1 MTSSLKQLT
10 LFNQGLGKTSRFT
23 KGVDGTL
30 QAIEHLGYVQIDT
43 ISVVERAH
51 HHILWSRVPDYDLNH
66 LNSLVRERQIF
77 EYWYHAASYLPMK
90 DYRYAL
96 PAMMSV
102 RNGESRYFNRGD
114 QHLMNEILVRVRA
127 EGKIRLRDIDKNNK
141 KSLGNWWNTGPGRRA
156 FEQLYMQGD
165 LMICE
170 RNGME
175 KVYDLTERCL
185 PENIDLRMPTLYEY
199 AQYLFNNTLRAHGAF
214 TWKQLVH
221 LKKNDLKEAMSVVL
235 KEQIDAGVVS
245 VVKLAD
251 GQTLYVDVAA
261 IEQKVE
267 TDFGLKILSPFD
279 NSLIH
284 RDRLTSLFEF
294 DYRIECYVPAAKRVY
309 GYFCLPI
316 LYQDELVGRLDCKA
330 HRSIKELE
338 MISLHL
344 EKKTIK
350 DKEHFFFELDQEL
363 KRFAA
368 FNQCLTINDK
378 VIKLIRTKI

>member
-1 MTSSLKQLT
+1 MISSLKQLT
-10 LFNQGLGKTSRFT
+10 LFNQGLGKTSRFA
-23 KGVDGTL
+23 KGLKGTL

-51 HHILWSRVPDYDLNH
+51 HHILWSRVPDYDLSH

-102 RNGESRYFNRGD
+102 RKGENRYFNRGD
-114 QHLMNEILVRVRA
+114 QHLMNEILARVRA

-199 AQYLFNNTLRAHGAF
+199 AQYLFTNTLRSHGAF

-221 LKKNDLKEAMSVVL
+221 LKKNDLKETMRVVL
-235 KEQIDAGVVS
+235 KEHIDAGVVS
-245 VVKLAD
+245 AIKLEN
-251 GQTLYVDVAA
+251 GQTLYVDGAA
-261 IEQKVE
+261 IEQKLTTE
-267 TDFGLKILSPFD
+267 FGLKILSPFD

-284 RDRLTSLFEF
+284 RDRLASLFEF
-294 DYRIECYVPAAKRVY
+294 DYHIECYVPVAKRVY

-316 LYQDELVGRLDCKA
+316 LYQNELVGRVDCKA

-338 MISLHL
+338 VISLHV
-344 EKKTIK
+344 EKTVKN
-350 DKEHFFFELDQEL
+350 KELFFFELEQEL
-363 KRFAA
+363 KLFAA
-368 FNQCLTINDK
+368 FNQCSTINDK
-378 VIKLIRTKI
+378 VIKLILAKI

>member
-10 LFNQGLGKTSRFT
+10 LFNQGLGKISRFA
-23 KGVDGTL
+23 KGLEGSL

-51 HHILWSRVPDYDLNH
+51 HHILWSRVPDYELSH
-66 LNSLVRERQIF
+66 LNSLVGERQIF

-102 RNGESRYFNRGD
+102 RKGESRYFNRGD
-114 QHLMNEILVRVRA
+114 QHLMNEILARVRA

-175 KVYDLTERCL
+175 KVFDLTERCL
-185 PENIDLRMPTLYEY
+185 PGNIDLSMPTLYEY

-221 LKKNDLKEAMSVVL
+221 LKKNDLKETMRVVL
-235 KEQIDAGVVS
+235 KEQIDTSVVS
-245 VVKLAD
+245 AIKLEN

-261 IEQKVE
+261 IEQKVG

-284 RDRLTSLFEF
+284 RDRLVSLFEF

-316 LYQDELVGRLDCKA
+316 LYQDELVGRVDCKA

-338 MISLHL
+338 VISLHL
-344 EKKTIK
+344 EKTVKN
-350 DKEHFFFELDQEL
+350 KELFFFELEQEL

-378 VIKLIRTKI
+378 VIQRIRTKI

>member
-10 LFNQGLGKTSRFT
+10 LFNQGLGKTSRFA
-23 KGVDGTL
+23 KGLEGTL

-102 RNGESRYFNRGD
+102 RKGESRYFNRGD
-114 QHLMNEILVRVRA
+114 QQLMNEILVRVRA

-199 AQYLFNNTLRAHGAF
+199 VQYLFNNTLRAHGAF

-221 LKKNDLKEAMSVVL
+221 LKKNDVKETMRAVL
-235 KEQIDAGVVS
+235 MEQIDAGVVS
-245 VVKLAD
+245 AIKLEN
-251 GQTLYVDVAA
+251 GQTLYVDTAA
-261 IEQKVE
+261 IEQKLNTE
-267 TDFGLKILSPFD
+267 FGLKILSPFD

-316 LYQDELVGRLDCKA
+316 LYQDELVGRVDCKA

-338 MISLHL
+338 VISLHL
-344 EKKTIK
+344 EKTVKN
-350 DKEHFFFELDQEL
+350 KEVFFFELEQEL

-368 FNQCLTINDK
+368 FNQCSTINDK
-378 VIKLIRTKI
+378 VIKLILAKI

>member
-10 LFNQGLGKTSRFT
+10 LFNQGLGKTSRFA
-23 KGVDGTL
+23 KGMDGTL

-51 HHILWSRVPDYDLNH
+51 HHILWSRVPDYELSH
-66 LNSLVRERQIF
+66 LNSLVGERQIF

-102 RNGESRYFNRGD
+102 RNGESRYFNKGD
-114 QHLMNEILVRVRA
+114 QHLMNEILARVRA

-175 KVYDLTERCL
+175 KVFDLTERCL
-185 PENIDLRMPTLYEY
+185 PENIDLSMPTLYEY

-221 LKKNDLKEAMSVVL
+221 LKKNDLKETMRVIL

-245 VVKLAD
+245 AIKLKNS
-251 GQTLYVDVAA
+251 QTLYVDVAA
-261 IEQKVE
+261 IEQKVG

-284 RDRLTSLFEF
+284 RDRLASLFEF

-316 LYQDELVGRLDCKA
+316 LYQNELVGRVDCKA

-338 MISLHL
+338 VISLHI
-344 EKKTIK
+344 EKTVKN
-350 DKEHFFFELDQEL
+350 KELFFFELEQEL

-368 FNQCLTINDK
+368 FNQCSTINDK
-378 VIKLIRTKI
+378 VIKRIRTKI

>member
-10 LFNQGLGKTSRFT
+10 LFNQGLGKTSRFA
-23 KGVDGTL
+23 KGLEGTL

-102 RNGESRYFNRGD
+102 RKGESRYFNRGD
-114 QHLMNEILVRVRA
+114 QQLMNEILARVRA

-185 PENIDLRMPTLYEY
+185 PENIDLSMPTLYEY

-221 LKKNDLKEAMSVVL
+221 LKKNDLKETMRAVL
-235 KEQIDAGVVS
+235 MEQIDADVVS
-245 VVKLAD
+245 AIKLEN
-251 GQTLYVDVAA
+251 GQTLYVDAAA
-261 IEQKVE
+261 IEQKLNTE
-267 TDFGLKILSPFD
+267 FGLKILSPFD

-338 MISLHL
+338 VISLHL
-344 EKKTIK
+344 EKTVKN
-350 DKEHFFFELDQEL
+350 KELFFFELEQEL

-378 VIKLIRTKI
+378 VIQRIRTKI

>member
-10 LFNQGLGKTSRFT
+10 LFNQGLGKTSRFA
-23 KGVDGTL
+23 KGMDGTL

-51 HHILWSRVPDYDLNH
+51 HHILWNRVPDYELSH
-66 LNSLVRERQIF
+66 LNSLVGERQIF

-96 PAMMSV
+96 PSMMSV

-114 QHLMNEILVRVRA
+114 QHLMNEILARVRA

-175 KVYDLTERCL
+175 KVFDLTERCL
-185 PENIDLRMPTLYEY
+185 PENIDLSMPTLYEY

-221 LKKNDLKEAMSVVL
+221 LKKNDLKEVMRIVL
-235 KEQIDAGVVS
+235 KEQVDAGVVS
-245 VVKLAD
+245 AVKLAD
-251 GQTLYVDVAA
+251 GQTLYVNVAA

-284 RDRLTSLFEF
+284 RDRLASLFEF
-294 DYRIECYVPAAKRVY
+294 DYRIECYVPVAKRVY

-316 LYQDELVGRLDCKA
+316 LYQDELVGRVDCKA

-338 MISLHL
+338 VISLHL
-344 EKKTIK
+344 EKTVKN
-350 DKEHFFFELDQEL
+350 KELFFFELEQEL

-368 FNQCLTINDK
+368 FNQCSTINDK
-378 VIKLIRTKI
+378 VIKRIRTKI

>member
-1 MTSSLKQLT
+1 MTSSLKQLA
-10 LFNQGLGKTSRFT
+10 LFNQGLGKTSRFAQ
-23 KGVDGTL
+23 GLEGTL

-51 HHILWSRVPDYDLNH
+51 HHILWSRVPDYDLSH

-96 PAMMSV
+96 PAMRSV
-102 RNGESRYFNRGD
+102 RKGESRYFNRGD
-114 QHLMNEILVRVRA
+114 QQLMNEILARVRA

-185 PENIDLRMPTLYEY
+185 PKNIDLSMPTLYEY

-221 LKKNDLKEAMSVVL
+221 LKKNDLKETMRAVL
-235 KEQIDAGVVS
+235 MEQIDADVVS
-245 VVKLAD
+245 AIKLEN
-251 GQTLYVDVAA
+251 GQTLYVNTAA
-261 IEQKVE
+261 LEQKLN
-267 TDFGLKILSPFD
+267 TQFGLKILSPFD

-316 LYQDELVGRLDCKA
+316 LYQNELVGRLDCKA

-338 MISLHL
+338 VISLHL
-344 EKKTIK
+344 EKTVKN
-350 DKEHFFFELDQEL
+350 KELFFFELEQEL
-363 KRFAA
+363 MRFAA
-368 FNQCLTINDK
+368 FNQCSTINDK
-378 VIKLIRTKI
+378 VIKLILAKI

>member
-10 LFNQGLGKTSRFT
+10 LFNQGLGKTSRFA

-51 HHILWSRVPDYDLNH
+51 HHILWSRVPDYELSH
-66 LNSLVRERQIF
+66 LNSLVGERQIF

-114 QHLMNEILVRVRA
+114 QHLMNEILARVRA

-175 KVYDLTERCL
+175 KVFDLTERCL
-185 PENIDLRMPTLYEY
+185 PENIDLSMPTLYEY

-221 LKKNDLKEAMSVVL
+221 LKKNDLKETMRVVL
-235 KEQIDAGVVS
+235 KEHIDAGVVS
-245 VVKLAD
+245 AIKLEK
-251 GQTLYVDVAA
+251 GQMLYVEVAA
-261 IEQKVE
+261 LEQKFNTE
-267 TDFGLKILSPFD
+267 FGLKILSPFD

-284 RDRLTSLFEF
+284 RDRLASLFEF

-338 MISLHL
+338 VISLHL
-344 EKKTIK
+344 EKKVK
-350 DKEHFFFELDQEL
+350 NKELFFFELEQEL

-368 FNQCLTINDK
+368 FNQCSTINDK

>member
-10 LFNQGLGKTSRFT
+10 LFNQGLGKTSRFA
-23 KGVDGTL
+23 KGMDGTL

-51 HHILWSRVPDYDLNH
+51 HHILWSRVPDYELNH
-66 LNSLVRERQIF
+66 LNSLVGERQIF

-114 QHLMNEILVRVRA
+114 QHLMNEILARVRA
-127 EGKIRLRDIDKNNK
+127 EGKICLRDIDKNNK

-175 KVYDLTERCL
+175 KVFDLTERCL
-185 PENIDLRMPTLYEY
+185 PGNIDLSMPTLYEY

-221 LKKNDLKEAMSVVL
+221 LKKNDLKETMRVVL

-245 VVKLAD
+245 AIKLEN

-261 IEQKVE
+261 IEQKVS

-284 RDRLTSLFEF
+284 RDRLASLFEF

-316 LYQDELVGRLDCKA
+316 LYQDELVGRVDCKA

-338 MISLHL
+338 VISLHL
-344 EKKTIK
+344 EKTVKN
-350 DKEHFFFELDQEL
+350 KELFFFELEQEL

-378 VIKLIRTKI
+378 VIQRIRTKI

>member
-10 LFNQGLGKTSRFT
+10 LFNQGLGKTSRFA
-23 KGVDGTL
+23 KGMDGTL

-51 HHILWSRVPDYDLNH
+51 HHILWSRVPDYELSH
-66 LNSLVRERQIF
+66 LNSLVGERQIF

-114 QHLMNEILVRVRA
+114 QHLMNEILARVRA

-175 KVYDLTERCL
+175 KVFDLTERCL
-185 PENIDLRMPTLYEY
+185 PGNIDLSMPTLYEY

-221 LKKNDLKEAMSVVL
+221 LKKNDLKETMRVVL

-245 VVKLAD
+245 VIKLEN

-261 IEQKVE
+261 MEQKVS

-284 RDRLTSLFEF
+284 RDRLASLFEF

-316 LYQDELVGRLDCKA
+316 LYQDELVGRVDCKA

-338 MISLHL
+338 VISLHL
-344 EKKTIK
+344 EKTIK
-350 DKEHFFFELDQEL
+350 NKELFFFELEQEL

-368 FNQCLTINDK
+368 FNQCSTINDK
-378 VIKLIRTKI
+378 VIKLIHTKI

>member
-51 HHILWSRVPDYDLNH
+51 HHILWSRVPDYELNH

-114 QHLMNEILVRVRA
+114 QHLMNEILARVRA

-175 KVYDLTERCL
+175 KVFDLTERCL
-185 PENIDLRMPTLYEY
+185 PENIDLSMPALYEY

-214 TWKQLVH
+214 IWKQLVH
-221 LKKNDLKEAMSVVL
+221 LKKNDLKETMRVVL

-245 VVKLAD
+245 AIKLEN

-261 IEQKVE
+261 IEKKVS

-284 RDRLTSLFEF
+284 RDPLASLFEF

-316 LYQDELVGRLDCKA
+316 LYQDELVGRVDCKA

-338 MISLHL
+338 VISLHL
-344 EKKTIK
+344 EKTVKN
-350 DKEHFFFELDQEL
+350 KELFFFELEQEL

-368 FNQCLTINDK
+368 FNQCSTINDK
-378 VIKLIRTKI
+378 VIQRIRTKI

>member
-1 MTSSLKQLT
+1 MTSSLKRLA
-10 LFNQGLGKTSRFT
+10 LFNQGLGKISPFT
-23 KGVDGTL
+23 KGVEGTL

-51 HHILWSRVPDYDLNH
+51 HHILWNRVPDYDLSH
-66 LNSLVRERQIF
+66 LNYLVRERQIF

-102 RNGESRYFNRGD
+102 RKGESRYFNRGD
-114 QHLMNEILVRVRA
+114 QHLMNEILARVRA
-127 EGKIRLRDIDKNNK
+127 EGRIRLRDINKNNK
-141 KSLGNWWNTGPGRRA
+141 NNSGGWWNTGPGRRA
-156 FEQLYMQGD
+156 FEQLYMQGN

-185 PENIDLRMPTLYEY
+185 PENIDLSMPTLYEY
-199 AQYLFNNTLRAHGAF
+199 AQYLFNTTLRAHGAF

-221 LKKNDLKEAMSVVL
+221 LKGKNLKETMRFVL
-235 KEQIDAGVVS
+235 NEQIDAGVVS
-245 VVKLAD
+245 AVKLED

-261 IEQKVE
+261 MEQKVN

-294 DYRIECYVPAAKRVY
+294 DYRIECYVPAAKRVF

-316 LYQDELVGRLDCKA
+316 LYQDELVGRIDCKA
-330 HRSIKELE
+330 HRTVKELE
-338 MISLHL
+338 VISLHL
-344 EKKTIK
+344 EKTIK
-350 DKEHFFFELDQEL
+350 DKELFFFELEQEL
-363 KRFAA
+363 KRFAE
-368 FNQCLTINDK
+368 FNQCTIINDK
-378 VIKLIRTKI
+378 VIKLIR

>member
-10 LFNQGLGKTSRFT
+10 LFNQGLAKTSRFA
-23 KGVDGTL
+23 KGIDGTL

-51 HHILWSRVPDYDLNH
+51 HHILWSRVPDYELSH
-66 LNSLVRERQIF
+66 LNSLVGERHIF

-102 RNGESRYFNRGD
+102 RKGESRYFNRGD
-114 QHLMNEILVRVRA
+114 QHLMNEILARVRA

-175 KVYDLTERCL
+175 KVFDLTERCL
-185 PENIDLRMPTLYEY
+185 PGNIDLSMPTLYEY

-221 LKKNDLKEAMSVVL
+221 LKKNDLKETMRVVL
-235 KEQIDAGVVS
+235 KEQIDTSVVS
-245 VVKLAD
+245 AIKLEN

-261 IEQKVE
+261 MEQKVS

-284 RDRLTSLFEF
+284 RDRLVSLFEF

-316 LYQDELVGRLDCKA
+316 LYQDELVGRVDCKA

-338 MISLHL
+338 VISLHL
-344 EKKTIK
+344 EKTVKN
-350 DKEHFFFELDQEL
+350 KELFFFELEQEL

-378 VIKLIRTKI
+378 VIQRIRTKI

>member
-10 LFNQGLGKTSRFT
+10 LFNQGLGKTSRFA

-51 HHILWSRVPDYDLNH
+51 HHILWSRVPDYELSH
-66 LNSLVRERQIF
+66 LNSLVGERQIF

-90 DYRYAL
+90 DYRYVL

-102 RNGESRYFNRGD
+102 RKGESRYFNRGD
-114 QHLMNEILVRVRA
+114 QHLMNEILARVRA

-175 KVYDLTERCL
+175 KVFDLTERCL
-185 PENIDLRMPTLYEY
+185 PENIDLSMPTLYEY

-221 LKKNDLKEAMSVVL
+221 LKKNDLKETMRVVL
-235 KEQIDAGVVS
+235 KEHIDAGVVS
-245 VVKLAD
+245 AIKLEN

-261 IEQKVE
+261 MEQKVS

-284 RDRLTSLFEF
+284 RDRLASLFEF

-316 LYQDELVGRLDCKA
+316 LYQDELVGRVDCKA

-338 MISLHL
+338 VISLHL
-344 EKKTIK
+344 EKTVKN
-350 DKEHFFFELDQEL
+350 KELFFFELEQEL

-368 FNQCLTINDK
+368 FNQCSTINDK
-378 VIKLIRTKI
+378 VIKRIRTKI

>member
-10 LFNQGLGKTSRFT
+10 LFNQGLGKTSRFA
-23 KGVDGTL
+23 KGMDGTL

-51 HHILWSRVPDYDLNH
+51 HHILWSRVPDYELSH
-66 LNSLVRERQIF
+66 LNSLVGERQIF

-102 RNGESRYFNRGD
+102 RKGESRYFNRGD
-114 QHLMNEILVRVRA
+114 QQLMNEILARVRA

-175 KVYDLTERCL
+175 KVFDLTERCL
-185 PENIDLRMPTLYEY
+185 PENIDLSMPTLYEY

-221 LKKNDLKEAMSVVL
+221 LKKNDLKETMRVAL

-245 VVKLAD
+245 AIKLEN

-261 IEQKVE
+261 IEKKVS

-284 RDRLTSLFEF
+284 RDRLASLFEF

-316 LYQDELVGRLDCKA
+316 LYQDELVGRVDCKA

-338 MISLHL
+338 VISLHL
-344 EKKTIK
+344 EKTIK
-350 DKEHFFFELDQEL
+350 NKELFFFELEQEL

-368 FNQCLTINDK
+368 FNQCSTINDK
-378 VIKLIRTKI
+378 VIQRIRTKI

>member
-10 LFNQGLGKTSRFT
+10 LFNQGLAKTSRFA
-23 KGVDGTL
+23 KGIDGTL

-51 HHILWSRVPDYDLNH
+51 HHILWSRVPDYELSH
-66 LNSLVRERQIF
+66 LNSLVGERHIF

-102 RNGESRYFNRGD
+102 RKGESRYFNRGD
-114 QHLMNEILVRVRA
+114 QHLMNEILARVRA

-175 KVYDLTERCL
+175 KVFDLTERCL
-185 PENIDLRMPTLYEY
+185 PGNIDLSMPTLYEY

-221 LKKNDLKEAMSVVL
+221 LKKNDLKETMRVVL
-235 KEQIDAGVVS
+235 KEQIDTSVVS
-245 VVKLAD
+245 AIKLEN

-261 IEQKVE
+261 IEQKVG

-284 RDRLTSLFEF
+284 RDRLVSLFEF

-316 LYQDELVGRLDCKA
+316 LYQDELVGRVDCKA

-338 MISLHL
+338 VISLHL
-344 EKKTIK
+344 EKTIK

-363 KRFAA
+363 KRFAV
-368 FNQCLTINDK
+368 FNQCLTVNDK

>member
-10 LFNQGLGKTSRFT
+10 LFNQGLAKTSRFA
-23 KGVDGTL
+23 KGMDGTL

-51 HHILWSRVPDYDLNH
+51 HHILWSRVPDYELSH
-66 LNSLVRERQIF
+66 LNSLVGERQIF

-102 RNGESRYFNRGD
+102 RKGESRYFNRGD
-114 QHLMNEILVRVRA
+114 QHLMNEILARVRA

-185 PENIDLRMPTLYEY
+185 PENIDLSIPTLCEY

-221 LKKNDLKEAMSVVL
+221 LKKNDLKETMRIIL
-235 KEQIDAGVVS
+235 KEHIDAGVVS
-245 VVKLAD
+245 AIKLEN

-261 IEQKVE
+261 IEQKVS

-284 RDRLTSLFEF
+284 RDRLASLFEF
-294 DYRIECYVPAAKRVY
+294 DYRIECYVPAVKRVY

-316 LYQDELVGRLDCKA
+316 LYQDELVGRVDCKA

-338 MISLHL
+338 VISLHL
-344 EKKTIK
+344 EKTVKN
-350 DKEHFFFELDQEL
+350 KELFFFELEQEL
-363 KRFAA
+363 KHFAA
-368 FNQCLTINDK
+368 FNQCSTINDE
-378 VIKLIRTKI
+378 VIKRICTKI

>member
-1 MTSSLKQLT
+1 MTSSLKRLA
-10 LFNQGLGKTSRFT
+10 LFNQGLGKISPFA
-23 KGVDGTL
+23 KGVEGTL

-51 HHILWSRVPDYDLNH
+51 HHILWNRVPDYDLSH
-66 LNSLVRERQIF
+66 LNNLVRERQIF

-102 RNGESRYFNRGD
+102 RKGESRYFNRGD
-114 QHLMNEILVRVRA
+114 QHLMNEILARVRA
-127 EGKIRLRDIDKNNK
+127 EGRIRLRDIDKNNK
-141 KSLGNWWNTGPGRRA
+141 NNSGGWWNTGPGRRA

-185 PENIDLRMPTLYEY
+185 PENIDLSMPTLHEY
-199 AQYLFNNTLRAHGAF
+199 AQYLFNTTLRAHGAF

-221 LKKNDLKEAMSVVL
+221 LKGKNLKETMRLVL
-235 KEQIDAGVVS
+235 NEQVDAGVVS
-245 VVKLAD
+245 AIKLVD

-261 IEQKVE
+261 IEQKVN

-294 DYRIECYVPAAKRVY
+294 DYRIECYVPAAKRVF

-316 LYQDELVGRLDCKA
+316 LYQDELVGRIDCKA
-330 HRSIKELE
+330 HRTVKELE
-338 MISLHL
+338 VISLHL
-344 EKKTIK
+344 EKTIK
-350 DKEHFFFELDQEL
+350 DEELFFFELEQEL
-363 KRFAA
+363 KRFAE
-368 FNQCLTINDK
+368 FNQCTIINDK
-378 VIKLIRTKI
+378 VIKLIR

>member
-1 MTSSLKQLT
+1 MTSFLKQLT
-10 LFNQGLGKTSRFT
+10 LFNQGLGKTSRFA
-23 KGVDGTL
+23 KGMDGTL

-51 HHILWSRVPDYDLNH
+51 HHILWSRVPGYELNH
-66 LNSLVRERQIF
+66 LNSLVGERQIF

-102 RNGESRYFNRGD
+102 RKGESRYFNRGD
-114 QHLMNEILVRVRA
+114 QHLMNEILARVRA

-175 KVYDLTERCL
+175 KVFDLTERCL
-185 PENIDLRMPTLYEY
+185 PENIDLSMPTLYEY

-221 LKKNDLKEAMSVVL
+221 LKKNDLKETMRIVL

-245 VVKLAD
+245 AIKLKN

-261 IEQKVE
+261 MEQKVS

-284 RDRLTSLFEF
+284 RDRLASLFEF
-294 DYRIECYVPAAKRVY
+294 NYRIECYVPAAKRVY

-316 LYQDELVGRLDCKA
+316 LYQDELVGRVDCKA

-338 MISLHL
+338 VISLHL
-344 EKKTIK
+344 EKTIK
-350 DKEHFFFELDQEL
+350 NKELFFFELEQEL

-368 FNQCLTINDK
+368 FNQCSTINDK
-378 VIKLIRTKI
+378 VIKLIHTKI

>member
-10 LFNQGLGKTSRFT
+10 LFNQGLGKTSRFA
-23 KGVDGTL
+23 KGMDGTL

-51 HHILWSRVPDYDLNH
+51 HHILWSRVPDYELNH
-66 LNSLVRERQIF
+66 LNSLVGERQIF

-102 RNGESRYFNRGD
+102 RKGESRYFNRGD
-114 QHLMNEILVRVRA
+114 QHLMNEILARVRA

-175 KVYDLTERCL
+175 KVFDLTERCL
-185 PENIDLRMPTLYEY
+185 PENIDLSMPTLYEY

-221 LKKNDLKEAMSVVL
+221 LKKNDLKETMRIVL

-245 VVKLAD
+245 AIKLEN

-261 IEQKVE
+261 MEQRVS

-284 RDRLTSLFEF
+284 RDRLASLFEF

-316 LYQDELVGRLDCKA
+316 LYQDELVGRVDCKA

-338 MISLHL
+338 VISLHL
-344 EKKTIK
+344 EKTIK
-350 DKEHFFFELDQEL
+350 NKELFLFELEQEL

-368 FNQCLTINDK
+368 FNQCSTINDK
-378 VIKLIRTKI
+378 VIKLIHTKI

>member
-10 LFNQGLGKTSRFT
+10 LFNQGLGKTSRFA

-51 HHILWSRVPDYDLNH
+51 HHILWSRVPDYELSH
-66 LNSLVRERQIF
+66 LNSLVGERQIF

-102 RNGESRYFNRGD
+102 RKGESRYFNRGD
-114 QHLMNEILVRVRA
+114 QHLMNEILARVRA

-175 KVYDLTERCL
+175 KVFDLTERCL
-185 PENIDLRMPTLYEY
+185 PENIDLSMPTLYEY

-221 LKKNDLKEAMSVVL
+221 LKKNDLKETMRVVL
-235 KEQIDAGVVS
+235 KEHIDAGVVS
-245 VVKLAD
+245 AIKLEN

-261 IEQKVE
+261 MEQKVS

-284 RDRLTSLFEF
+284 RDRLASLFEF

-316 LYQDELVGRLDCKA
+316 LYQDELVGRVDCKA
-330 HRSIKELE
+330 LRSIKELE
-338 MISLHL
+338 VISLHL
-344 EKKTIK
+344 EKTVKN
-350 DKEHFFFELDQEL
+350 KELFFFELEQEL

-368 FNQCLTINDK
+368 FNQCSTINDK
-378 VIKLIRTKI
+378 VIKRIRTKI

>member
-10 LFNQGLGKTSRFT
+10 LFNQGLGKTSRFA
-23 KGVDGTL
+23 KGMDGTL

-51 HHILWSRVPDYDLNH
+51 HHILWSRLPDYELSH
-66 LNSLVRERQIF
+66 LNSLVGERQIF

-114 QHLMNEILVRVRA
+114 QHLMNEILARVRA

-175 KVYDLTERCL
+175 KVFDLTERCL
-185 PENIDLRMPTLYEY
+185 PENIDLSMPTLYEY

-221 LKKNDLKEAMSVVL
+221 LKKNDLKETMRVVL

-245 VVKLAD
+245 AIKLEK
-251 GQTLYVDVAA
+251 GQMLYVEVAA
-261 IEQKVE
+261 LEQKFNTE
-267 TDFGLKILSPFD
+267 FGLKILSPFD

-284 RDRLTSLFEF
+284 RDRLASLFEF

-316 LYQDELVGRLDCKA
+316 LYQDELVGRVDCKA

-338 MISLHL
+338 VISLHL
-344 EKKTIK
+344 EKTVKN
-350 DKEHFFFELDQEL
+350 KELFFFELEQEL

-368 FNQCLTINDK
+368 FNQCSTINDK
-378 VIKLIRTKI
+378 VIQRIRTKI

>member
-10 LFNQGLGKTSRFT
+10 LFNQGLGKTSRFA

-51 HHILWSRVPDYDLNH
+51 HHILWSRVPDYELSH
-66 LNSLVRERQIF
+66 LNSLVGERQIF

-102 RNGESRYFNRGD
+102 RKGESRYFNRGD
-114 QHLMNEILVRVRA
+114 QHLMNEILARVRA

-185 PENIDLRMPTLYEY
+185 PENINLSMPTLYEY

-221 LKKNDLKEAMSVVL
+221 LKKNDLKETMRVVL
-235 KEQIDAGVVS
+235 KEHIDAGVVS
-245 VVKLAD
+245 AIKLEN

-261 IEQKVE
+261 VEQKFNTE
-267 TDFGLKILSPFD
+267 FGLKILSPFD

-284 RDRLTSLFEF
+284 RDRLASLFEF

-316 LYQDELVGRLDCKA
+316 LYQDELVGRVDCKA

-338 MISLHL
+338 VISLHI
-344 EKKTIK
+344 EKTVKN
-350 DKEHFFFELDQEL
+350 KELFFFELEQEL
-363 KRFAA
+363 KHFAA
-368 FNQCLTINDK
+368 FNQCSTINDK
-378 VIKLIRTKI
+378 VMKRIRTKI

>member
-1 MTSSLKQLT
+1 MTSSLKRLA
-10 LFNQGLGKTSRFT
+10 LFNQGLGKISPFA

-51 HHILWSRVPDYDLNH
+51 HHILWSRVPDYDLSH
-66 LNSLVRERQIF
+66 LNNLVRERQIF

-90 DYRYAL
+90 DYRYVL

-102 RNGESRYFNRGD
+102 RKGESRYFNRGD
-114 QHLMNEILVRVRA
+114 QHLMNEILARVRA
-127 EGKIRLRDIDKNNK
+127 EGRIRLRDIDKNNK

-165 LMICE
+165 LMICK
-170 RNGME
+170 RIGME

-185 PENIDLRMPTLYEY
+185 PENIDLSMPTLYEY
-199 AQYLFNNTLRAHGAF
+199 AQYLFNTTLRAHGAF

-221 LKKNDLKEAMSVVL
+221 LKGKDLKETMRVVL
-235 KEQIDAGVVS
+235 KEQIDSGVVS
-245 VVKLAD
+245 AIQLTD
-251 GQTLYVDVAA
+251 GQILYVDVAA
-261 IEQKVE
+261 IEQNVN

-294 DYRIECYVPAAKRVY
+294 DYRIECYVPAAKRVF

-316 LYQDELVGRLDCKA
+316 LYQDELVGRIDCKA
-330 HRSIKELE
+330 HRTVKDLEVISI
-338 MISLHL
+338 HL
-344 EKKTIK
+344 EKTIK
-350 DKEHFFFELDQEL
+350 DKELFFFELEQEI
-363 KRFAA
+363 KRFAE
-368 FNQCLTINDK
+368 FNQCSIINDK
-378 VIKLIRTKI
+378 VIKLIR

>member
-10 LFNQGLGKTSRFT
+10 LFNQGLGKTSRFA
-23 KGVDGTL
+23 KGMDGTL

-51 HHILWSRVPDYDLNH
+51 HHILWSRVPDYELSH
-66 LNSLVRERQIF
+66 LNSLVGERQIF

-90 DYRYAL
+90 DYRYAM

-102 RNGESRYFNRGD
+102 RKGESRYFNRGD
-114 QHLMNEILVRVRA
+114 QHLMNEILARVRA

-156 FEQLYMQGD
+156 FEQLYMQVD

-185 PENIDLRMPTLYEY
+185 PENIDLSMPTLYEY

-221 LKKNDLKEAMSVVL
+221 LKKNNLKEIMRVVL
-235 KEQIDAGVVS
+235 KEHIDAGVVS
-245 VVKLAD
+245 AIKLEN

-261 IEQKVE
+261 MEQKVS

-284 RDRLTSLFEF
+284 RDRLASLFEF

-316 LYQDELVGRLDCKA
+316 LYQDELVGRVDCKA

-338 MISLHL
+338 VISLHL
-344 EKKTIK
+344 EKTIK
-350 DKEHFFFELDQEL
+350 NKELFFFELEQEL

-368 FNQCLTINDK
+368 FNQCSTINDK
-378 VIKLIRTKI
+378 VIKRIRSKT

>member
-10 LFNQGLGKTSRFT
+10 LFNQGLGKTSRFA
-23 KGVDGTL
+23 KGMDGTL

-51 HHILWSRVPDYDLNH
+51 HHILWSRVPDYELSH

-102 RNGESRYFNRGD
+102 RNGESRYFNKGD
-114 QHLMNEILVRVRA
+114 QHLMNEILARVRA

-175 KVYDLTERCL
+175 KVFDLTERCL
-185 PENIDLRMPTLYEY
+185 PENIDLSMPTLYEY

-221 LKKNDLKEAMSVVL
+221 LKKNDLKETMRVVL
-235 KEQIDAGVVS
+235 KEHIDAGVVS
-245 VVKLAD
+245 AIKLAK
-251 GQTLYVDVAA
+251 GQMLYVEVAA
-261 IEQKVE
+261 LEQKFNTE
-267 TDFGLKILSPFD
+267 FGLKILSPFD

-284 RDRLTSLFEF
+284 RDRLASLFEF

-338 MISLHL
+338 VISLHL
-344 EKKTIK
+344 EKTIK
-350 DKEHFFFELDQEL
+350 DKEHFSFELEQEL
-363 KRFAA
+363 KRFTA
-368 FNQCLTINDK
+368 FNQCLTVNDK

>member
-10 LFNQGLGKTSRFT
+10 LFNQGLGKTSRFA
-23 KGVDGTL
+23 KGMDGTL

-51 HHILWSRVPDYDLNH
+51 HHILWSRVPDYELSH
-66 LNSLVRERQIF
+66 LNSLVGERQIF

-114 QHLMNEILVRVRA
+114 QHLMNEILARVRA
-127 EGKIRLRDIDKNNK
+127 EGKIRLRDIDQNNK

-175 KVYDLTERCL
+175 KVFDLTERCL
-185 PENIDLRMPTLYEY
+185 PGNIDLSMPTLYEY

-221 LKKNDLKEAMSVVL
+221 LKKNDLKETMRVVL

-245 VVKLAD
+245 AIKLEN

-261 IEQKVE
+261 IEKKVS

-284 RDRLTSLFEF
+284 RDRLASLFEF

-316 LYQDELVGRLDCKA
+316 LYQDELVGRVDSKA

-338 MISLHL
+338 VISLHL
-344 EKKTIK
+344 EKTIK
-350 DKEHFFFELDQEL
+350 NKELFFFELEQEL

-368 FNQCLTINDK
+368 FNQCSTINDK
-378 VIKLIRTKI
+378 VIKLIHTKI

>member
-51 HHILWSRVPDYDLNH
+51 HHILWSRVPDYELNH

-114 QHLMNEILVRVRA
+114 QHLMNEILARVRA

-175 KVYDLTERCL
+175 KVFDLTERCL
-185 PENIDLRMPTLYEY
+185 PENIDLSMPTLYEY

-221 LKKNDLKEAMSVVL
+221 LKKNDLKETMRVVL

-245 VVKLAD
+245 AIKLEN

-261 IEQKVE
+261 IEQKVS

-284 RDRLTSLFEF
+284 RDRLASLFEF

-316 LYQDELVGRLDCKA
+316 LYQDELVGRVDCKA

-338 MISLHL
+338 VISLHL
-344 EKKTIK
+344 EKTVKN
-350 DKEHFFFELDQEL
+350 KELIFFELEQEL

-368 FNQCLTINDK
+368 FNQCSTINDK
-378 VIKLIRTKI
+378 VIQRIRTKI

>member
-10 LFNQGLGKTSRFT
+10 LFNQGLGKISPFA
-23 KGVDGTL
+23 KGVEGTL

-51 HHILWSRVPDYDLNH
+51 HHILWSRVPDYDLSH
-66 LNSLVRERQIF
+66 LNNLVRERQIF

-90 DYRYAL
+90 DYHYVL
-96 PAMMSV
+96 PAMISV
-102 RNGESRYFNRGD
+102 RKGESRYFNRGD
-114 QHLMNEILVRVRA
+114 QHLMNEILARVRA
-127 EGKIRLRDIDKNNK
+127 EGRIRLRDIDKNNK

-185 PENIDLRMPTLYEY
+185 PENIDLSMPTLHEY
-199 AQYLFNNTLRAHGAF
+199 AQYLFNTTLRAHGAF

-221 LKKNDLKEAMSVVL
+221 LKGKDLKEAMRVVL

-245 VVKLAD
+245 AIKLDD

-261 IEQKVE
+261 IKQNVN

-294 DYRIECYVPAAKRVY
+294 DYRIECYVPAAKRVF

-316 LYQDELVGRLDCKA
+316 LYQDELVGRIDCKA
-330 HRSIKELE
+330 HRTVKELE
-338 MISLHL
+338 VISLHL
-344 EKKTIK
+344 EKTIK
-350 DKEHFFFELDQEL
+350 DKELFFFELEQEI
-363 KRFAA
+363 KHFAE
-368 FNQCLTINDK
+368 FNQCTIINDK
-378 VIKLIRTKI
+378 VIKLIR

>member
-10 LFNQGLGKTSRFT
+10 LFNQGLGKTSRFA
-23 KGVDGTL
+23 KGLEGTL

-51 HHILWSRVPDYDLNH
+51 HHILWSRVPDYELSH
-66 LNSLVRERQIF
+66 LNSLVGERQIF

-114 QHLMNEILVRVRA
+114 QHLMNEILARVRA

-175 KVYDLTERCL
+175 KVFDLTERCL
-185 PENIDLRMPTLYEY
+185 PENIDLSMPTLYEY

-221 LKKNDLKEAMSVVL
+221 LKKNDLKETMRVVL
-235 KEQIDAGVVS
+235 KEHIDAGVVS
-245 VVKLAD
+245 AIKLEK
-251 GQTLYVDVAA
+251 GQMLYVEVAA
-261 IEQKVE
+261 LEQKFNTE
-267 TDFGLKILSPFD
+267 FGLKILSPFD

-284 RDRLTSLFEF
+284 RDRLASLFEF

-338 MISLHL
+338 VISLHL
-344 EKKTIK
+344 EKTVKN
-350 DKEHFFFELDQEL
+350 KELFFFELQQEL
-363 KRFAA
+363 KRFAV
-368 FNQCLTINDK
+368 FNQCSTINDK

>member
-10 LFNQGLGKTSRFT
+10 LFNQGLAKTSRFT
-23 KGVDGTL
+23 KGMDGTL

-51 HHILWSRVPDYDLNH
+51 HHILWSRVPDYELSH
-66 LNSLVRERQIF
+66 LNSLVGERQIF

-102 RNGESRYFNRGD
+102 RKGESRYFNRGD
-114 QHLMNEILVRVRA
+114 QHLMNEILARVRA

-185 PENIDLRMPTLYEY
+185 PENIDLSIPTLCEY

-221 LKKNDLKEAMSVVL
+221 LKKNDLKETMRIIL
-235 KEQIDAGVVS
+235 KEHIDAGVVS
-245 VVKLAD
+245 AIKLEN

-261 IEQKVE
+261 IEQKVS

-284 RDRLTSLFEF
+284 RDRLASLFEF

-316 LYQDELVGRLDCKA
+316 LYQDELVGRVDCKA

-338 MISLHL
+338 VISLHL
-344 EKKTIK
+344 EKTVKN
-350 DKEHFFFELDQEL
+350 KELFFLELEQEL
-363 KRFAA
+363 KHFAA
-368 FNQCLTINDK
+368 FNQCSTINDE
-378 VIKLIRTKI
+378 VIKRICTKI

>member
-10 LFNQGLGKTSRFT
+10 LFNQGLGKNSRFA

-51 HHILWSRVPDYDLNH
+51 HHILWSRVPDYELSH
-66 LNSLVRERQIF
+66 LNSLVGERQIF

-114 QHLMNEILVRVRA
+114 QHLMNEILARVRA

-185 PENIDLRMPTLYEY
+185 SENIDLSMPTLYEY

-221 LKKNDLKEAMSVVL
+221 LKKNDLKETMRVVL
-235 KEQIDAGVVS
+235 KEHIDAGVVS
-245 VVKLAD
+245 AIKLEN

-261 IEQKVE
+261 MEQKVS

-284 RDRLTSLFEF
+284 RDRLASLFEF

-316 LYQDELVGRLDCKA
+316 LYQDELVGRVDCKA

-338 MISLHL
+338 VISLHL
-344 EKKTIK
+344 EKTVKN
-350 DKEHFFFELDQEL
+350 KELFFFELEQEL

-368 FNQCLTINDK
+368 FNQCSTINDK
-378 VIKLIRTKI
+378 VIKRIRTKI

>member
-10 LFNQGLGKTSRFT
+10 LFNQGLAKTSRFA
-23 KGVDGTL
+23 KGMDGTL

-51 HHILWSRVPDYDLNH
+51 HHILWSRVPDYELSH
-66 LNSLVRERQIF
+66 LNSLVGERQIF

-102 RNGESRYFNRGD
+102 RKGESRYFNRGD
-114 QHLMNEILVRVRA
+114 QQLMNEILARVRA

-175 KVYDLTERCL
+175 KVFDLTERCL
-185 PENIDLRMPTLYEY
+185 PENIDLSMPTLYEY

-221 LKKNDLKEAMSVVL
+221 LKKNDLKETMRVAL

-245 VVKLAD
+245 AIKLEN

-261 IEQKVE
+261 IEKKVS

-284 RDRLTSLFEF
+284 RDRLASLFEF

-316 LYQDELVGRLDCKA
+316 LYQDELVGRVDCKA
-330 HRSIKELE
+330 HRCIKELE
-338 MISLHL
+338 VISLHL
-344 EKKTIK
+344 EKTIK
-350 DKEHFFFELDQEL
+350 NKELFFFELEQEL

-368 FNQCLTINDK
+368 FNQCSTINDK
-378 VIKLIRTKI
+378 VIQRIRTKI

>member
-51 HHILWSRVPDYDLNH
+51 HHILWSRVPDYELNH

-114 QHLMNEILVRVRA
+114 QHLMNEILARVRA

-175 KVYDLTERCL
+175 KVFDLTERCL
-185 PENIDLRMPTLYEY
+185 PENIDLSMPTLYEY
-199 AQYLFNNTLRAHGAF
+199 AQYLFNNTFRAHGAF

-221 LKKNDLKEAMSVVL
+221 LKKNDLKETMRVVL
-235 KEQIDAGVVS
+235 KEHIDAGVVS
-245 VVKLAD
+245 AIKLEN

-261 IEQKVE
+261 MEQKVS

-284 RDRLTSLFEF
+284 RDRLASLFEF

-316 LYQDELVGRLDCKA
+316 IYQDELVGRVDCKA

-338 MISLHL
+338 VISLHL
-344 EKKTIK
+344 EKTVKN
-350 DKEHFFFELDQEL
+350 KELFFFELEQEL

-368 FNQCLTINDK
+368 FNQCSTINDK
-378 VIKLIRTKI
+378 VIKRIRTKI

>member
-1 MTSSLKQLT
+1 MNTTIFDFYDIFFEKNSFIKT
-10 LFNQGLGKTSRFT
+10 GLRKNSPFAAGRQ
-23 KGVDGTL
+23 GTL
-30 QAIEHLGYVQIDT
+30 EAIEHLGYVQIDT

-51 HHILWSRVPDYDLNH
+51 HHILWSRVPDYDLSH

-102 RNGESRYFNRGD
+102 RKGESRYFNRGD
-114 QHLMNEILVRVRA
+114 QRLMNEILARVRA
-127 EGKIRLRDIDKNNK
+127 EGKIRLRDIDKKNK
-141 KSLGNWWNTGPGRRA
+141 ESLGIGGIPVQYRA

-185 PENIDLRMPTLYEY
+185 PENIDLSLPTLYEY

-221 LKKNDLKEAMSVVL
+221 LKKNDLKETMRVVL

-245 VVKLAD
+245 AIKLAD
-251 GQTLYVDVAA
+251 GQTLYVDVTA
-261 IEQKVE
+261 IEQQLD

-294 DYRIECYVPAAKRVY
+294 DYRIECYVPAVN
-309 GYFCLPI
+309 GYLDISVCLFF
-316 LYQDELVGRLDCKA
+316 
-330 HRSIKELE
+330 IK
-338 MISLHL
+338 MS
-344 EKKTIK
+344 
-350 DKEHFFFELDQEL
+350 
-363 KRFAA
+363 
-368 FNQCLTINDK
+368 
-378 VIKLIRTKI
+378 

>member
-10 LFNQGLGKTSRFT
+10 LFNQGLGKTSRFA
-23 KGVDGTL
+23 KGMDGTL

-51 HHILWSRVPDYDLNH
+51 HHILWSRVPDYELNH
-66 LNSLVRERQIF
+66 LNSLVGERQIF

-102 RNGESRYFNRGD
+102 RKGESRYFNRGD
-114 QHLMNEILVRVRA
+114 QQLMNEILARVRA

-185 PENIDLRMPTLYEY
+185 PENIDLSMPTLYEY

-221 LKKNDLKEAMSVVL
+221 LKKNNLKEIMRVVL

-245 VVKLAD
+245 AIKLEN

-261 IEQKVE
+261 MEQKVS

-284 RDRLTSLFEF
+284 RDRLASLFEF

-316 LYQDELVGRLDCKA
+316 LYQDELVGRVDCKA

-338 MISLHL
+338 VISLHL
-344 EKKTIK
+344 EKTVKN
-350 DKEHFFFELDQEL
+350 KELFFFELEQEL

-378 VIKLIRTKI
+378 VIQRIRTKI